1 MAWAAV
7 DIGPAMTSK
16 VLKSNGQ
23 VIYTSTYCAL
33 TDDEMANP
41 EETKARQAFDGAV
54 VVKLGAPMSEH
65 DLPSDGVDADTPT
78 FEFYEDDATPPFRLP
93 EADEV
98 TPEVADSYVGAQVNL
113 PIGGTAFE
121 GTVKCRARDTNG
133 NLQGKANINP
143 MLDTRTYEV
152 EFPDGR
158 TAEFLANA
166 ISEHMFT
173 QCDPKG
179 NQYLLL
185 DSIIDHVVD
194 DTAVGDQD
202 RYVHVNGRKHHRK
215 TTRGV
220 KLCVRWKNGSTT
232 RERLINLKQSYPL
245 ELAEY
250 AVANGIDGTPA
261 FSWWV
266 PYVLRKRKRIL
277 AAVQSRYHK
286 RTHKFGF
293 EIPKTM
299 QRALKIDKEC
309 GNTLWQDAI
318 AKEMANVKVAF
329 KVLPDGTNDPVGHQ
343 YMDCHLIYEIKLEG
357 FRRKARL
364 VAGGHMTEAPAVM
377 TYASVVSRETV
388 RIAFTIAALND
399 LEVKASD
406 VQNAYLTAPC
416 AERIYTRL
424 GPEFGPDQGRLA
436 VIVRALYGLKSA
448 GASFGRHISDC
459 MRTMGFEPCKADP
472 DLWFRLG
479 TRPDDGFK
487 YYKYVLLYVDDCLAI
502 SHDATSVL
510 KQLDKYF
517 QMKPGSI
524 GDPDIYLGAKLRPV
538 RLNNGV
544 RCWSM
549 SSAKYVQ
556 EAVRN
561 IEDYAEKNLGGR
573 KLKKNPTYSWP
584 SNYTTEDDD
593 SPELTPTLASY
604 YQHLI
609 GVLHWI
615 VELGRVDLVTE
626 VSLLASQMAMPRRGH
641 LDAALHVV
649 AHLKSR
655 SNARMVFDL
664 TYPDIYHHEF
674 KKQDW
679 AHFYGDVQEAIPMN
693 APKPRGK
700 DVDLRLMVDS
710 DHAGDRLRRRS
721 RTGYYIFL
729 NSALIAWISRRQPT
743 IETSVFGAEFVAMK
757 HGVETLRGIRYK
769 LRMMGVPID
778 GPSYVYG
785 DNMSVINNTQKPESV
800 LKKKSNSICYHAI
813 REAVTMGEILTTHIA
828 TGENVADLAT
838 KVIMNRPKR
847 DYLVGKLLFDICE
860 DPAEWHGHS

>member
-1 MAWAAV
+1 M
-7 DIGPAMTSK
+7 MRRS
-16 VLKSNGQ
+16 L
-23 VIYTSTYCAL
+23 
-33 TDDEMANP
+33 
-41 EETKARQAFDGAV
+41 
-54 VVKLGAPMSEH
+54 
-65 DLPSDGVDADTPT
+65 
-78 FEFYEDDATPPFRLP
+78 EF
-93 EADEV
+93 
-98 TPEVADSYVGAQVNL
+98 
-113 PIGGTAFE
+113 
-121 GTVKCRARDTNG
+121 
-133 NLQGKANINP
+133 
-143 MLDTRTYEV
+143 
-152 EFPDGR
+152 
-158 TAEFLANA
+158 
-166 ISEHMFT
+166 
-173 QCDPKG
+173 
-179 NQYLLL
+179 
-185 DSIIDHVVD
+185 
-194 DTAVGDQD
+194 
-202 RYVHVNGRKHHRK
+202 
-215 TTRGV
+215 
-220 KLCVRWKNGSTT
+220 
-232 RERLINLKQSYPL
+232 
-245 ELAEY
+245 
-250 AVANGIDGTPA
+250 
-261 FSWWV
+261 
-266 PYVLRKRKRIL
+266 
-277 AAVQSRYHK
+277 
-286 RTHKFGF
+286 
-293 EIPKTM
+293 
-299 QRALKIDKEC
+299 DKEC

-318 AKEMANVKVAF
+318 NKEMANVKVAF
-329 KVLPDGTNDPVGHQ
+329 KVLPDGVKEPIGHQ
-343 YMDCHLIYEIKLEG
+343 YMDCHLIYEIRLDG

-388 RIAFTIAALND
+388 HIALTIAALND

-406 VQNAYLTAPC
+406 VQNAYLTGPC

-424 GPEFGPDQGRLA
+424 GPKFGPDQGRLA

-472 DLWFRLG
+472 DLWFRLA

-487 YYKYVLLYVDDCLAI
+487 YYDYVLLYVDDCLAI
-502 SHDATSVL
+502 SHNAIAVL
-510 KQLDKYF
+510 EQLDKYF

-524 GDPDIYLGAKLRPV
+524 GDPDIYLGAKLRSV

-556 EAVRN
+556 EAVHN
-561 IEDYAEKNLGGR
+561 MEDYIEKNLGGR
-573 KLKKNPTYSWP
+573 KLKKNPTHSWP

-593 SPELTPTLASY
+593 SPEMLASY

-626 VSLLASQMAMPRRGH
+626 VSLLALQMAMPRRGH
-641 LDAALHVV
+641 LDAALHVI

-655 SNARMVFDL
+655 SNAQMVFDP

-679 AHFYGDVQEAIPMN
+679 AHFYSDVEEAMLTN
-693 APKPRGK
+693 APEPRGK

-710 DHAGDRLRRRS
+710 DHAGNKLRRRS
-721 RTGYYIFL
+721 GTGYYIFL
-729 NSALIAWISRRQPT
+729 NSALIAWTSRRQPT

-757 HGVETLRGIRYK
+757 HGVETLRGIHYK
-769 LRMMGVPID
+769 LRMMGVLID

-813 REAVTMGEILTTHIA
+813 REAVAMGEILTMHIS

-847 DYLVGKLLFDICE
+847 YYLIRKLLFHIC
-860 DPAEWHGHS
+860 DSPAE